1 MRTQQVLT
9 QRGVEAAKPKA
20 KRYGKPDGTVP
31 GLRLVVHPG
40 GEKTY
45 ALFTRVNGRLINH
58 KIGSAAVLELAQAR
72 KEARRKLSEISGGQD
87 PREIKREAKRAELE
101 TVEAVTERF
110 VERYVRPNNK
120 SSKEIERKLNVEV
133 LPHWGKRPINSITQ
147 RDVIDL
153 LDSIVD
159 RGGVGAQANRVL
171 ATIRRLFNWAIERG
185 LINRSPTDRVKA
197 PVPETPRDRVL
208 NDSELA
214 LLLRA
219 TDQLGF
225 PFGPYI
231 KYLILTGARRE
242 EVAGMRWSELD
253 RGLTAWILPR
263 ERTKNGNEHTIP
275 LAPWAQSIIAGLP
288 HIAGSDFVFTV
299 NGRNSINGYSKAKRT
314 LDATIASLNGGAPIA
329 PWRMHDLRRTM
340 ATGLARLGVQLPVV
354 EKILNHISGSFAGVA
369 GIYQRHDFADEKRQ
383 ALEVWGRHVLAL
395 TRPPQPSNVTEFEIR
410 A

>member
-1 MRTQQVLT
+1 
-9 QRGVEAAKPKA
+9 
-20 KRYGKPDGTVP
+20 
-31 GLRLVVHPG
+31 
-40 GEKTY
+40 
-45 ALFTRVNGRLINH
+45 
-58 KIGSAAVLELAQAR
+58 
-72 KEARRKLSEISGGQD
+72 
-87 PREIKREAKRAELE
+87 
-101 TVEAVTERF
+101 
-110 VERYVRPNNK
+110 
-120 SSKEIERKLNVEV
+120 RKLNVEV

-185 LINRSPTDRVKA
+185 LIDRSPTDRVKA

-231 KYLILTGARRE
+231 KILILTGARRE

-253 RGLTAWILPR
+253 RDLTAWILPR

-275 LAPWAQSIIAGLP
+275 IAPWARSIIAGLP
-288 HIAGSDFVFTV
+288 HIAGSD
-299 NGRNSINGYSKAKRT
+299 
-314 LDATIASLNGGAPIA
+314 
-329 PWRMHDLRRTM
+329 
-340 ATGLARLGVQLPVV
+340 
-354 EKILNHISGSFAGVA
+354 
-369 GIYQRHDFADEKRQ
+369 
-383 ALEVWGRHVLAL
+383 
-395 TRPPQPSNVTEFEIR
+395 
-410 A
+410 